1 MDAFE
6 TLTASYFDGRLT
18 EREAAELAHVLDN
31 DVEKGT
37 RFVGEYEIDRLLVLC
52 VNPADQSRIDAII
65 TQIQR
70 EADPFV
76 QSVFQRIQHQTSA
89 PAESVQFWRNWVAQ
103 LFSRPGWALL
113 AAACLGF
120 LCCAWSLYFGIIAGK
135 PRLELTENSSID
147 VVRNGVPTRAQH
159 GFALRTGDALSLP
172 GTNSAAISFAPE
184 KTRITIR
191 PGTELKLL
199 TVSGAKRFVLNAGKI
214 EASVARQRTFKPMVI
229 LTPQAEARVL
239 GTHFTLE
246 VDTNVSRLDVMEGKV
261 GFKSASDGKKVNVTA
276 GNHAL
281 AGPNVYL
288 GALPATGHILREY
301 WTNSPGELKRRITWE
316 SGLSAQPDG
325 VEYLANFEAPPHKGD
340 YFGER
345 IRGYLHPPKTG
356 DYIFWIAGNDW
367 CQFRLS
373 RDDQPAKRVSLA
385 FAQSTNAREWTKDE
399 RQQQTSAIT
408 LYAGRKYYIDAVQEC
423 ENDEHHLAVA
433 WQGPDREREVIPGEF
448 LSPFETKTKEKKG
461 K

>member
-1 MDAFE
+1 MH
-6 TLTASYFDGRLT
+6 S
-18 EREAAELAHVLDN
+18 
-31 DVEKGT
+31 
-37 RFVGEYEIDRLLVLC
+37 
-52 VNPADQSRIDAII
+52 
-65 TQIQR
+65 
-70 EADPFV
+70 
-76 QSVFQRIQHQTSA
+76 
-89 PAESVQFWRNWVAQ
+89 WRNWVEQ
-103 LFSRPGWALL
+103 FFSRPGWAL
-113 AAACLGF
+113 ASAACLALLFGSWF
-120 LCCAWSLYFGIIAGK
+120 FYFGITAGE
-135 PRLELTENSSID
+135 PRLELAENSSIE
-147 VVRNGVPTRAQH
+147 VVRNGVPTRAEH
-159 GFALRTGDALSLP
+159 GFALSTGDVLNA
-172 GTNSAAISFAPE
+172 GTNSATISYAPE
-184 KTRITIR
+184 KTWITIR
-191 PGTELKLL
+191 PGTELKLVS
-199 TVSGAKRFVLNAGKI
+199 VSGAKRFVLDAGKI

-239 GTHFTLE
+239 GTIFTLT
-246 VDTNVSRLDVMEGKV
+246 VTTNATRLGVTEGKV
-261 GFKSASDGKKVNVTA
+261 KFTRASDGKMVKVSA
-276 GNHAL
+276 GNNAVAAANYEL
-281 AGPNVYL
+281 A
-288 GALPATGHILREY
+288 ALPQTGSILREY
-301 WTNSPGELKRRITWE
+301 WTNSPGKLKRRITWE

-325 VEYLANFEAPPHKGD
+325 VEYLANFEAPPHTGD

-356 DYIFWIAGNDW
+356 DYTFWIAGNDW

-423 ENDEHHLAVA
+423 ENDEHHLAIA